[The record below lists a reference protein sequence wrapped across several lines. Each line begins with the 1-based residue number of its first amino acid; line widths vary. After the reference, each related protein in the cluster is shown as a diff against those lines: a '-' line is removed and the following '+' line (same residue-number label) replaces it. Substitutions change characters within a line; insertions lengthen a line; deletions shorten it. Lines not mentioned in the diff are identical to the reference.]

1 VDKSSIDETGED
13 DIDDGEEELDD
24 AIAAEKENVEETND
38 DGGCDNDVD
47 KVESEL
53 LLMRDERNICERVI
67 LTGGVEG
74 G

>member
-13 DIDDGEEELDD
+13 DIDDGEEELED